1 MKSNYFPLT
10 VVVVVIGISL
20 VLFCLHRL
28 EQAAEKAKQALVIRE
43 AGERIDWPVLL
54 DALEAVEAPATPEQA
69 QQAIRR
75 EGAYGVLQIRQL
87 ALDDVNRQCGTT
99 VTLEE
104 VAHNRNLSRWVCVHY
119 VRKYL
124 FRYPVTYESAAR
136 IWNGGPRGPEKEATA
151 EYWTKVRR
159 ILPERGVEVIP
170 QPSLAGSG
178 GEAKQAKEK

>member
-1 MKSNYFPLT
+1 MNSNYTLLT
-10 VVVVVIGISL
+10 MGAVVVVVGIFSVMYFL
-20 VLFCLHRL
+20 DRSERAV
-28 EQAAEKAKQALVIRE
+28 EKAKQAAVLRE

-104 VAHNRNLSRWVCVHY
+104 VAHNRNLSRWVCVQY
-119 VRKYL
+119 VRIYL

-159 ILPERGVEVIP
+159 ILLERGVEVTFH
-170 QPSLAGSG
+170 PSGR
-178 GEAKQAKEK
+178 